1 MWLGNASFALS
12 VRWISEKTT
21 TLPETLFAPPG
32 RNVLKQEMFNPEK
45 RNGRLRARPIRCI
58 KAAYGSTI

>member
-1 MWLGNASFALS
+1 MWLGNASFALP

-21 TLPETLFAPPG
+21 ALPVILFVPPG
-32 RNVLKQEMFNPEK
+32 RSALKQEMFNLEK